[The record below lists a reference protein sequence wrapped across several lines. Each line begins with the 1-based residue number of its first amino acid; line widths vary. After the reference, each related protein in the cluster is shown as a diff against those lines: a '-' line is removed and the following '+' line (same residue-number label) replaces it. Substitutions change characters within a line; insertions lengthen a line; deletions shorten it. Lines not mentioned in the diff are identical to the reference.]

1 MRFLRHA
8 RHMPTW
14 NHLTQYIIST
24 LHPSV
29 DGAMHQPQVVYEE
42 QKISLRKFISEDV
55 PHFLIYGDILKLCI
69 PSLNIVFDHNLVVPV
84 MK

>member
-1 MRFLRHA
+1 MRFLWHA

-42 QKISLRKFISEDV
+42 KKLSLRKLFGEDV
-55 PHFLIYGDILKLCI
+55 PHFLIYGDIWSY
-69 PSLNIVFDHNLVVPV
+69 PSPL
-84 MK
+84 